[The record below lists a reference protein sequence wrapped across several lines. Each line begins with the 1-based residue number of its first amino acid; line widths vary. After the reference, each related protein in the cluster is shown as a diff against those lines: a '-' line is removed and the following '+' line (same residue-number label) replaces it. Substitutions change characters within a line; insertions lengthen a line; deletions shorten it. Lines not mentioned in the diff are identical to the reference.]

1 MHAQLSS
8 ARIKNNKIDQDLVPI
23 CIKSETMTN
32 ELVQR
37 LIRPEVR
44 ALSAY
49 HVQDSQGFI
58 KLDAMENP
66 HSLPEPLINDWLDTL
81 RNLELNRYPDAGAEV
96 LKKKVHGYLG
106 LESEQDILLGNGS
119 DELIQIVAMAL
130 AGSDRVLM
138 APEPGFVMYKIIAQS
153 LGMKYVGVPL
163 NSDDFSLDLPAMLAA
178 IERHQPAVIFLA
190 YPNNPTGN
198 LFDRSS
204 VEQIIEMSDG
214 LVIIDEAYHS
224 FAQQTWIGDLD
235 RFENLLVMRTLS
247 KIGLAGLR
255 IGMLVGAKK
264 WLDEL
269 NKIRLPYNINVLS
282 QASATFMLEHT
293 EVFDQQASQIRA
305 ERQFMYDELG
315 QYSEVR
321 RWQSHANFLLIKTSL
336 AQTLFDA
343 LRESNILIKNL
354 NGSHEMLAQCLRVTI
369 GTEEENRAVLG
380 VIRQVI

>member
-1 MHAQLSS
+1 
-8 ARIKNNKIDQDLVPI
+8 
-23 CIKSETMTN
+23 MTN
-32 ELVQR
+32 ELIQR

-66 HSLPEPLINDWLDTL
+66 HSLPESLIDGWLETL
-81 RNLELNRYPDAGAEV
+81 RELELNRYPDAGAEV
-96 LKKKVHGYLG
+96 LKEKIHEYLA
-106 LESEQDILLGNGS
+106 LESEQDIMLGNGS
-119 DELIQIVAMAL
+119 DELIQIIAMAL
-130 AGSDRVLM
+130 AGEDSVLM

-153 LGMKYVGVPL
+153 LGMQYVGVPL
-163 NSDDFSLDLPAMLAA
+163 NSDDFSLDLSAMLAA
-178 IERHQPAVIFLA
+178 IEKHKPAVIFLA

-198 LFDRSS
+198 LFDRAE
-204 VEQIIEMSDG
+204 VEQIIEASDG

-224 FAQQTWIGDLD
+224 FAQETWIGDLD

-255 IGMLVGAKK
+255 IGMLIGAKK
-264 WLDEL
+264 WLNEL

-282 QASATFMLEHT
+282 QASATFMLEH
-293 EVFDQQASQIRA
+293 VDIFDQQASLIRA
-305 ERQFMYDELG
+305 ERQYMYDELG

-321 RWQSHANFLLIKTSL
+321 RWQSHANFLLIKSSL
-336 AQTLFDA
+336 AQTLFES

-354 NGSHEMLAQCLRVTI
+354 NGSHEMLAQCLRLTI

-380 VIRQVI
+380 VFKQVV